1 MDILISD
8 NPYDLLWKK
17 RGSKYLTTDEVQNL
31 HNALIEDSKKPKQT
45 KMKYMLFGAP
55 AAEDTTPD
63 IIEEDVNKDQT
74 TFTGLPFLIGTEE
87 EESVGSSIPYICSED
102 LVFIIASESGN
113 GYL

>member
-17 RGSKYLTTDEVQNL
+17 RGSKYLTQTEVDNL
-31 HNALIEDSKKPKQT
+31 HNALIEDSKKPKQVT
-45 KMKYMLFGAP
+45 MKRMLFGAP

-63 IIEEDVNKDQT
+63 IMDEDVNKDQT

-87 EESVGSSIPYICSED
+87 EESVGTSIPYLCSED